1 MSDVETNA
9 PGAEGAAE
17 ALPRPFGSRYVLV
30 DRIGV
35 GGMAEIFLA
44 RGRTQSGVSR
54 LAVVKLVLPKLAK
67 DEKFSALLVQE
78 AKLAAQLSHGNVVQ
92 TFDLGRE
99 AGRLYIAME
108 YVEGFDLNE
117 LLKRCSKQRVPLPF
131 EFALLIVRE
140 TLSALDYA
148 HRKRDAEGT
157 PLNIVHRDVSPSN
170 VLISFEGE
178 VKLCDFGIARAINSG
193 DVAQET
199 IEGKASYMAP
209 EHARGDSV
217 DARADI
223 FSASVILWEL
233 IGGRRM
239 YRATPAADLISLA
252 REGETP
258 ELPEK
263 PLPDFERLRAIVR
276 RGLSKSPAERYPTA
290 IAMARDLDDYA
301 MDNGLHATPLGLG
314 EFVVEHF
321 GQDILE
327 LRRARERAAIALEA
341 EQLEPTDTREIVAP
355 PRDAIEDDDASAEG
369 ALRAT
374 PITLP
379 LAPTTAHASLPP
391 ASAHASGG
399 HAQVAENFPTNFPPT
414 PLPSMLPP
422 PTAMVPDPM
431 TPGAPPAE
439 DQSINVRRLLALV
452 LSAVATLAIGALI
465 LSRIAR

>member
-1 MSDVETNA
+1 
-9 PGAEGAAE
+9 
-17 ALPRPFGSRYVLV
+17 
-30 DRIGV
+30 
-35 GGMAEIFLA
+35 MAEIFLA

-140 TLSALDYA
+140 TLAALDYA
-148 HRKRDAEGT
+148 HRKRDGDGVA
-157 PLNIVHRDVSPSN
+157 LNIVHRDVSPSN

-223 FSASVILWEL
+223 FSSSVILWEL
-233 IGGRRM
+233 VGGRRM
-239 YRATPAADLISLA
+239 YRATPAADLITLA
-252 REGETP
+252 REGDTP

-263 PLPDFERLRAIVR
+263 PLPDFERLRAIIR

-301 MDNGLHATPLGLG
+301 MDNGLRATPLGLG

-341 EQLEPTDTREIVAP
+341 EQPETIDTREIVAP
-355 PRDAIEDDDASAEG
+355 PSEELDDDASDAVAPRE
-369 ALRAT
+369 T
-374 PITLP
+374 PVTLP

-391 ASAHASGG
+391 LPAYKGSPAAAYTSAPPVA
-399 HAQVAENFPTNFPPT
+399 VAENFPTNFPPT

-431 TPGAPPAE
+431 AVAAQQAQERST
-439 DQSINVRRLLALV
+439 NMRRLLALV
-452 LSAVATLAIGALI
+452 FSAIATLAIGALI
-465 LSRIAR
+465 LSRISK

>member
-1 MSDVETNA
+1 MTEVTPTTAN
-9 PGAEGAAE
+9 GASE
-17 ALPRPFGSRYVLV
+17 ALPRPFGSQYVLV

-54 LAVVKLVLPKLAK
+54 LAVVKLVLPRLAN

-148 HRKRDAEGT
+148 HRKRDDDGR
-157 PLNIVHRDVSPSN
+157 PLSIVHRDVSPSN

-193 DVAQET
+193 DFSQDT

-233 IGGRRM
+233 IAGRRM
-239 YRATPAADLISLA
+239 YRATPTADLITLA
-252 REGETP
+252 REGTAP
-258 ELPEK
+258 ELPDK
-263 PLPDFERLRAIVR
+263 PLPDFERLRTIVR
-276 RGLSKSPAERYPTA
+276 RGLTKSPGDRFPTA
-290 IAMARDLDDYA
+290 IAMARELDEYA
-301 MDNGLHATPLGLG
+301 MDNGLHATPIGLG
-314 EFVVEHF
+314 EFVVQHF

-341 EQLEPTDTREIVAP
+341 SQPEPTDTREIFAP
-355 PRDAIEDDDASAEG
+355 PSERLEDDRVDGSPSPTFDAAP
-369 ALRAT
+369 RPT
-374 PITLP
+374 PVTLP
-379 LAPTTAHASLPP
+379 IAPTTAHTSIAPP
-391 ASAHASGG
+391 
-399 HAQVAENFPTNFPPT
+399 VEDFPVNFPPL
-414 PLPSMLPP
+414 PLPSMIPP
-422 PTAMVPDPM
+422 PNAMVPDPILVAQQQAQDRAITM
-431 TPGAPPAE
+431 
-439 DQSINVRRLLALV
+439 RRLLALV
-452 LSAVATLAIGALI
+452 LSAVATLAIGAFI